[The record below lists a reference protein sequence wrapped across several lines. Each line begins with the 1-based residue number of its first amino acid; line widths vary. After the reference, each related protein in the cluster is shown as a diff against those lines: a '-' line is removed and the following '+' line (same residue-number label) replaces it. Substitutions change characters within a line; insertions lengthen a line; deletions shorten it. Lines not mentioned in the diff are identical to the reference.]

1 MARWLRECDG
11 HRPGSRL
18 SAVQR
23 QAGVAHKQ
31 PSGTPPSTDVLT
43 SRGICVVGPQGTRL
57 SVVLQKRRSCCNR
70 HFRQSLSEPVMA
82 LCPRDDRAHVVR
94 ADAMPIGGSPDHSPA
109 LAAAQHTNGLRAS
122 RNGQVPVG
130 LGDLGIEGD
139 RQGAV
144 ASILIRA
151 IGAWSAGI
159 ATCAAATSCSRLRS
173 ENPPLASH
181 SDDLSRAVQADAV
194 HQARNRKVGNPCP
207 RLATAGSDRQA
218 GEQGVVGW
226 R

>member
-1 MARWLRECDG
+1 MRQPPAGFPTIRSTAPGRRGAQATLGHPPIDRRPDKPRYMCGWTARNQTI
-11 HRPGSRL
+11 GSSTETTQL
-18 SAVQR
+18 L
-23 QAGVAHKQ
+23 Q
-31 PSGTPPSTDVLT
+31 PSFSTKL
-43 SRGICVVGPQGTRL
+43 
-57 SVVLQKRRSCCNR
+57 
-70 HFRQSLSEPVMA
+70 
-82 LCPRDDRAHVVR
+82 VR
-94 ADAMPIGGSPDHSPA
+94 ASYGAVPQRRQGACRASRRHAIGGSPDHSPA

-144 ASILIRA
+144 ASIMIRA